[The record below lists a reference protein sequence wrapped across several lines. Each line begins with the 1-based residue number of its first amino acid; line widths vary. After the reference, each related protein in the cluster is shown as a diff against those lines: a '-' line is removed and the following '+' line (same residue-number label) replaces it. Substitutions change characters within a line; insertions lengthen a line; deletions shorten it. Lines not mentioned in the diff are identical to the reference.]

1 MNKDIL
7 NYLNTNK
14 KKNKIYNLTVD
25 EVIYLKDK
33 LSFEKYC
40 IYVENY
46 LYSRIKNNI
55 ICTREELQKLKILY
69 EEFNKDER
77 TSLKYM
83 QKLFGYIDDLKY
95 ISNNYSKSNN
105 ENVNVNNISIKKL
118 ISLHETTYLA
128 KYISYVKKYL
138 NNRINKKIYISE
150 KEIYQLKSLV
160 DVIVNLEDIRQDQI
174 KDIKKLITKL
184 IIISKYK
191 DKKNFVK
198 RLSNINIMSLDELYS
213 YLETIVK
220 YAYFC
225 YEDINIESI
234 ITLFKKDIKYLNK
247 IETLLKNS
255 DLNANYDE
263 LLKSLKSE
271 HKIFNKN
278 YPNINIK
285 YDYLDKELPFKENK
299 NIITIDEL
307 YSPDLDGAFSVEK
320 KGNMYILEV
329 YVTDVPSF
337 LLQNEDLMIDAYKR
351 AFSIYNNQNP
361 NRFLILDM
369 LPEEISH
376 DFLSLKKGKT
386 RNAITF
392 TYEIDKDGNV
402 NLKNIARN
410 SIYIND
416 NINPKTATKLITN
429 SSVNNT
435 THTDL
440 KLYREICNLV
450 SNRTQKKYLNSLNL
464 DKIESIVGVPS
475 ILTNYHVGMNS
486 NLAIYRDN
494 GIYTKES
501 DNKYTH
507 SVTPLRKFVSDIN
520 LALYLNQLG
529 IINCPNKYIYYIE
542 DHLEEIIDHLNQQ
555 EQEVNKL
562 QKNYRLMKKYFE

>member
-1 MNKDIL
+1 MNKG
-7 NYLNTNK
+7 K
-14 KKNKIYNLTVD
+14 KKNKIYDLSID
-25 EVIYLKDK
+25 EIISLKDK

-128 KYISYVKKYL
+128 KYISYVKTYL
-138 NNRINKKIYISE
+138 NNRINKNIYLNE
-150 KEIYQLKSLV
+150 NEINQLKALV
-160 DVIVNLEDIRQDQI
+160 DIIVNLEDIRQDQI
-174 KDIKKLITKL
+174 KDIKKLIKRL
-184 IIISKYK
+184 IIVSKYK
-191 DKKNFVK
+191 DRKKFVK
-198 RLSNINIMSLDELYS
+198 RLSNINILSLDELYS

-225 YEDINIESI
+225 CEDINIESI
-234 ITLFKKDIKYLNK
+234 ITLFKKDIKYLDK
-247 IETLLKNS
+247 IENLLKNS
-255 DLNANYDE
+255 DLNANYYE

-271 HKIFNKN
+271 HKTFNKN

-285 YDYLDKELPFKENK
+285 YDYLDKELPFKDNK

-376 DFLSLKKGKT
+376 NFLSLKKGKT

-416 NINPKTATKLITN
+416 NINPKTATKLIAN

-450 SNRTQKKYLNSLNL
+450 SNRTQKKYLNSINL

-542 DHLEEIIDHLNQQ
+542 DHLEEIIEHLNQQ